1 MPFSRKPFLAPQ
13 FSGSPVFWSTILNIC
28 SKILG
33 IFPYCIIYISFICAL
48 GNTFLMSSSSLDKVG
63 VFFTGL
69 TFTQITKSWAKCKH
83 QLLEGPGE
91 WPNWAKDRK
100 EAPYW
105 VRHIFT
111 PEGAVQF
118 GCTVW
123 LDCKQKSELLFFQ
136 RSLRGWGCF
145 RTIEANWNS
154 GNYMKKRPLKKH
166 TDIPQ
171 IFGWLLKYK

>member
-13 FSGSPVFWSTILNIC
+13 FSGSPVFWPTILNIC

-33 IFPYCIIYISFICAL
+33 IFPYCLIYISFLCTL

-100 EAPYW
+100 EAPYR
-105 VRHIFT
+105 VRHTFTRLFAWRCCAVRLHCLTRLQAKIWALIF
-111 PEGAVQF
+111 P
-118 GCTVW
+118 
-123 LDCKQKSELLFFQ
+123 KKSEEL
-136 RSLRGWGCF
+136 G
-145 RTIEANWNS
+145 
-154 GNYMKKRPLKKH
+154 MP
-166 TDIPQ
+166 
-171 IFGWLLKYK
+171 